1 MINYGLNG
9 HFFTVLTNVLY
20 LVVNLYKEVNLPFP
34 AGDHKYKF
42 ILFILHLCYQQ
53 NDPNLVVTFIAM
65 QEAHLLKFHYHWL
78 WPGKFSVMVFSDNSR
93 LNKSNWKFNAGRFS
107 IVRNKVSWECL
118 CWPWN
123 WIQINVKLIIWWLLV
138 CTCY

>member
-1 MINYGLNG
+1 MDIFYCIDPRSVFSGQP
-9 HFFTVLTNVLY
+9 VLGGQLAISSRWPLIQVY
-20 LVVNLYKEVNLPFP
+20 LIYITPLLSAEWPKSD
-34 AGDHKYKF
+34 GD
-42 ILFILHLCYQQ
+42 
-53 NDPNLVVTFIAM
+53 FIAM
-65 QEAHLLKFHYHWL
+65 QEAHLLKFHHHWF
-78 WPGKFSVMVFSDNSR
+78 WPGKFSVMVFSDNST

-123 WIQINVKLIIWWLLV
+123 WIQINVELIIWWLLM